1 MLAVNIFR
9 VAQKEKRYHG
19 KEGVSHRVYAA
30 LFVEK
35 KKKSAVRSI
44 TGKPNLKAARNDI
57 SVVCTT

>member
-1 MLAVNIFR
+1 MVRPGVLAVNIFR

-35 KKKSAVRSI
+35 KKKSQ
-44 TGKPNLKAARNDI
+44 L
-57 SVVCTT
+57 

>member
-1 MLAVNIFR
+1 MVRPGVLAVNIFR

-35 KKKSAVRSI
+35 KKKVSCEIDYWEAKSESC
-44 TGKPNLKAARNDI
+44 A
-57 SVVCTT
+57 